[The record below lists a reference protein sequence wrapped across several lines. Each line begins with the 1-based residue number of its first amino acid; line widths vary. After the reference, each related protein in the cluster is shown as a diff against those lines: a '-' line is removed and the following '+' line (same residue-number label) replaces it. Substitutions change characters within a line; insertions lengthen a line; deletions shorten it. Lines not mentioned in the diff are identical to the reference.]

1 MLSRRRQ
8 INWALAFFAG
18 TAIGTVA
25 LLIWIAYVSISTF
38 RHDTTLREKTKPQSI
53 PRPVRAVSSIETG
66 RVDVSDLYI
75 GPHVIVVCS
84 ELEVTQ
90 KPQTSCP

>member
-8 INWALAFFAG
+8 VNGAFVYFAG
-18 TAIGTVA
+18 TTIGAVA

-38 RHDTTLREKTKPQSI
+38 RHDTALREKTKPQST
-53 PRPVRAVSSIETG
+53 PRSVRTVSSIETG
-66 RVDVSDLYI
+66 RVDVSDLYV

-84 ELEVTQ
+84 EVTQ
-90 KPQTSCP
+90 KPQINCP